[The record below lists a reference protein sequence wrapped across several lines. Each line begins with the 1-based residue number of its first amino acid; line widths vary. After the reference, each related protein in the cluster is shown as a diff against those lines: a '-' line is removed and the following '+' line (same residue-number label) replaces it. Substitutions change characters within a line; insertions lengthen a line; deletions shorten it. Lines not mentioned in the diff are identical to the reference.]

1 MPHNECMDDPRSTEL
16 GRFLR
21 SRRDRLAPTDVDLP
35 GGSRRRVP
43 GLRREEVAVLAN
55 VGTTWYTWLEQGRDV
70 HPSEQVLGSLADA
83 LLLNADERAH
93 LFQLGG
99 YPDRALAPGL
109 NEVDE
114 RVHMLLDS
122 LWPTPVV
129 VTDNLSNAV
138 AWNLTWRF
146 MIDDAEQLPRDS
158 LNCTLLAFSD
168 PTWMAA
174 YLESERH
181 RAVSVAKLRVSYA
194 ESMTDPRWPALLER
208 LHACPGFTE
217 LWESGDVLR
226 EATGTKTI
234 RSRHVGAV
242 TYRALSLVVQE
253 HRRLKVTVFHPADD
267 EARRKLGDLGSLI
280 TTGHL
285 GGGLR
290 VVS

>member
-1 MPHNECMDDPRSTEL
+1 MDDRRTDDQRSTEL

-21 SRRDRLAPTDVDLP
+21 SRRDRLTPAEVDLP
-35 GGSRRRVP
+35 GGPRRRVP

-70 HPSEQVLGSLADA
+70 HASEQVLGSLADA

-99 YPDRALAPGL
+99 YPDRALTPGL

-114 RVHMLLDS
+114 RVHTLIDN

-129 VTDNLSNAV
+129 VTDNLTYAV
-138 AWNLTWRF
+138 AWNQTWRF
-146 MIDDAEQLPRDS
+146 MIDDTDRLPRES
-158 LNCTLLAFSD
+158 LNCTLLTFTE
-168 PTWMAA
+168 PGWREG
-174 YLESERH
+174 YREFERH
-181 RAVSVAKLRVSYA
+181 RAVSVAKLRASYS
-194 ESMTDPRWPALLER
+194 ETMNDPRWPALLDR
-208 LHACPGFTE
+208 LHGCDGFTE

-234 RSRHVGAV
+234 RSVHVGEV

-253 HRRLKVTVFHPADD
+253 HRRLKLTVFQPADD
-267 EARRKLGDLGSLI
+267 DARRKLGELGSLI
-280 TTGHL
+280 TTGRL